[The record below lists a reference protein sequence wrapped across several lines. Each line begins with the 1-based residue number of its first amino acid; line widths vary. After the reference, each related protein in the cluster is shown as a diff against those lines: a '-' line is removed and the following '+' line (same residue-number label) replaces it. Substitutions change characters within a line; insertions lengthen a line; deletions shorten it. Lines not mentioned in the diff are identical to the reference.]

1 MNTNKI
7 RLRKLQSKDAPL
19 MFEWMQDPQI
29 ISNFQ
34 IDFTNASQKTADDFI
49 AKDLASDNETTKHY
63 AIINEEDEYLGTIS
77 LKNIDY
83 KNKNTEYAIVLRKKA
98 IGTNV
103 AFDSTKAL
111 FNVVFRDL
119 NLEKIYLN
127 CLSENKRAINFYR
140 KVGFKFEGEFK
151 KHVFIK
157 NIWHDLSWMAVL
169 KENYEKTI

>member
-49 AKDLASDNETTKHY
+49 AKYSASDNVTTKHY
-63 AIINEEDEYLGTIS
+63 AIVNEEDEYLGTVS

-83 KNKNTEYAIVLRKKA
+83 KNKNTEYAVVLRDKV

-103 AFDSTKAL
+103 AFDATKAL
-111 FNVVFRDL
+111 FDIVFKDL

-127 CLSENKRAINFYR
+127 CLSDNQRAINFY
-140 KVGFKFEGEFK
+140 KKMGFRFEGEFK
-151 KHVFIK
+151 KHVYIK
-157 NIWHDLSWMAVL
+157 NSFRNLSWMAFL
-169 KENYEKTI
+169 KEDYEKTI